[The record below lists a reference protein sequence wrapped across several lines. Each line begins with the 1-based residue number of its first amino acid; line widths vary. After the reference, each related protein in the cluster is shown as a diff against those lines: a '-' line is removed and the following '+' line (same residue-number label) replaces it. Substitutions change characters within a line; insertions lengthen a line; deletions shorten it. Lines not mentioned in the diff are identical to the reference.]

1 LSEDLSRD
9 RRTIYLVRESDGPET
24 VNEIVDEYWEE
35 IFEQELSAWIIS
47 ADKWPPARTRDMFD
61 AWFDVEFTDSVCDL
75 LPDESLTQSD
85 VDIAD
90 LHSIDGRISLI
101 ADANV
106 EPSLHESRT

>member
-1 LSEDLSRD
+1 M
-9 RRTIYLVRESDGPET
+9 RESDGPET

-35 IFEQELSAWIIS
+35 TFEQELSAWIIS

-75 LPDESLTQSD
+75 LPDEPLTQSD